1 MDPGLIDKVRALAA
15 DQAGPF
21 YVYDTARIA
30 ERCHAF
36 TSIPYADKSIH
47 FASMANSTP
56 AFLQV
61 VREHGLKIFVNSPGH
76 LALSQELGFTG
87 HDVIYTASAMDAGQ
101 MRQVKQAGALLNLDS
116 TGQLETWWRLFP
128 DEPVGIRCNI
138 GDLVEPR
145 STRGGYFLGK
155 ESRLG
160 LTLSE
165 IEGLFGSPRI
175 AGLHLYVGTDLL
187 DLGYFQECYTQL
199 ARLARNF
206 PALWFIDFGGGFG
219 LPRSADPA
227 FPLERYGRYVTELMT
242 RLSDELGRQVRLIL
256 EPGRIIGGEAGYFVC
271 RVTDVKQRNGSQLI
285 GVNGSSV
292 QFPRPLFYPDDAYHP
307 VTLLGHNG
315 QAPDTAERLS
325 SIYGCSTYSRDF
337 FSRDVPLPR
346 VQIDDLLVFGHA
358 GSYCAT
364 AFTHFLGFPRPA
376 EFFI

>member
-1 MDPGLIDKVRALAA
+1 MD
-15 DQAGPF
+15 
-21 YVYDTARIA
+21 
-30 ERCHAF
+30 
-36 TSIPYADKSIH
+36 S
-47 FASMANSTP
+47 
-56 AFLQV
+56 
-61 VREHGLKIFVNSPGH
+61 
-76 LALSQELGFTG
+76 
-87 HDVIYTASAMDAGQ
+87 GQ
-101 MRQVKQAGALLNLDS
+101 MHQVKEAGALLNLDS
-116 TGQLETWWRLFP
+116 TGQLEAWWRLYP
-128 DEPVGIRCNI
+128 EEPVGIRCNI

-155 ESRLG
+155 QSRLG

-187 DLGYFQECYTQL
+187 DLGYSQEGYPPL

-219 LPRSADPA
+219 LPRDTDAD
-227 FPLERYGRYVTELMT
+227 FPLERYGSYVTELMT
-242 RLSDELGRQVRLIL
+242 RLSDELDRPVRLIL

-307 VTLLGHNG
+307 VTLLGQNG
-315 QAPDTAERLS
+315 QSPDAEQHLS

-337 FSRDVPLPR
+337 FSRDLQLPP
-346 VQIDDLLVFGHA
+346 VQLDDLLVFGHA

-376 EFFI
+376 ELFV